1 MSFNE
6 VCSKARLA
14 SLPPSENYDDSY
26 ASDDDSDDI
35 YDGGD
40 DDNWQIVSVIDN

>member
-26 ASDDDSDDI
+26 ASDDEA
-35 YDGGD
+35 GD
-40 DDNWQIVSVIDN
+40 DNYDDGDDYSELCL